1 MKINRR
7 QLVITASLLVLLSL
21 SGAVSL
27 LRADSGTCNGASLTL
42 PFTDVAG
49 NQFFCQIAAA
59 YFSGLMSGTSGTTF
73 TPGSNVPREQ
83 MAALITRTLDQSLK
97 RGSRRAALGQLYTPE
112 SLSDGGVTSV
122 GDYPK
127 AVAYDGKD
135 LWVTNYN
142 SGTVSRVRASDGK
155 LLETWTDAERATGVV
170 VARGKIYIAGNT
182 TLGSLYEID
191 PTKPAGSVTIDF
203 QTLGIR
209 PVAIAYDGSRIWM
222 ANEGEGL
229 APSGVSIVSFEN
241 GLSATTVSTG
251 FQFLSGITYDGA
263 NIWVTD
269 IGDHRLKKL
278 DASGNILQT
287 VEVGGQPYPPVFDG
301 QNIWVPNDT
310 SNSVTVVRASTGAV
324 VATLTGN
331 GLNQPTGAAFDGER
345 ILITNSFEPN
355 VSLWKAADLSP
366 LGFSG
371 GGTVKGNA
379 VGACSDGLNFWVVLS
394 GANKLVRF

>member
-7 QLVITASLLVLLSL
+7 QLITAASLSVLLSL

-49 NQFFCQIAAA
+49 NPFFCTIAAA
-59 YFSGLMSGTSGTTF
+59 YFSGLMGGTSGTSF
-73 TPGSNVPREQ
+73 TPGSSVPREQ

-251 FQFLSGITYDGA
+251 FQFLGGITYDGA
-263 NIWVTD
+263 NMWVTD
-269 IGDHRLKKL
+269 SGDHRLKKL

-301 QNIWVPNDT
+301 QNIWVPTQNT
-310 SNSVTVVRASTGAV
+310 SSSVTVVRASTGAV

-331 GLNQPTGAAFDGER
+331 GLDLPTGAAFDGER
-345 ILITNSFEPN
+345 ILITNPFN

-366 LGFSG
+366 LGFFG
-371 GGTVKGNA
+371 GGGVKGEP
-379 VGACSDGLNFWVVLS
+379 VGACSDGLNFWVVLI